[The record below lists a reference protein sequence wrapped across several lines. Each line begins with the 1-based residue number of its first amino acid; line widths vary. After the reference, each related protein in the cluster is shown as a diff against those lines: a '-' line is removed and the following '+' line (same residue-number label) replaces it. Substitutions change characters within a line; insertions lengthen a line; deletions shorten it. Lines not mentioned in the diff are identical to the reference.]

1 MSIAIQDEI
10 KVFENEP
17 EELEESNDEVDGN
30 RGSFDLEQVPQGQRT
45 RRSSIFTITSIG
57 HYAHQAT
64 NEVVHTVGQLQHEAS
79 KVSRI
84 PIRYFTYFQTDL
96 GYHFFFV
103 VEVHAKHVPS
113 V

>member
-17 EELEESNDEVDGN
+17 EELEESNDELDGN

-79 KVSRI
+79 KVNTYVGYEGYILGTLRI
-84 PIRYFTYFQTDL
+84 FKMKRGI
-96 GYHFFFV
+96 FF
-103 VEVHAKHVPS
+103 S
-113 V
+113 

>member
-17 EELEESNDEVDGN
+17 DDLEESNDELDGN

-64 NEVVHTVGQLQHEAS
+64 NEVVNTMGQLQHEAS
-79 KVSRI
+79 KVCRI
-84 PIRYFTYFQTDL
+84 PITLWARNFQNVKLRLD
-96 GYHFFFV
+96 FV
-103 VEVHAKHVPS
+103 EI
-113 V
+113 

>member
-17 EELEESNDEVDGN
+17 EELEESNDELDGN
-30 RGSFDLEQVPQGQRT
+30 RGSFDIEQVPPGQRT

-64 NEVVHTVGQLQHEAS
+64 NEVVHTVGQLQHEVS
-79 KVSRI
+79 KVA
-84 PIRYFTYFQTDL
+84 YL
-96 GYHFFFV
+96 
-103 VEVHAKHVPS
+103 K
-113 V
+113 

>member
-17 EELEESNDEVDGN
+17 EDLEESNDELDGN
-30 RGSFDLEQVPQGQRT
+30 RGSFDLEQVPPGQRT

-64 NEVVHTVGQLQHEAS
+64 NEVVNTMGQLQHEAS
-79 KVSRI
+79 KVCRI
-84 PIRYFTYFQTDL
+84 PITLWARNFQNVKLRLD
-96 GYHFFFV
+96 FV
-103 VEVHAKHVPS
+103 EI
-113 V
+113 

>member
-17 EELEESNDEVDGN
+17 EDLEESNDELDGN

-79 KVSRI
+79 KVCRI
-84 PIRYFTYFQTDL
+84 PITISSRNFQNVKLRLEFVEKSFYRHSDFT
-96 GYHFFFV
+96 
-103 VEVHAKHVPS
+103 
-113 V
+113 